1 MTRLNVGGPSFQAVI
16 LTSRLDPGRF
26 DSYLAIGATAP
37 DEGDM
42 LELRPHLRRAIQ
54 NKLLRVEG
62 LGRSPRPGSDL
73 VALSQLFRL
82 IDEIK
87 PDIVHTHLAKAGT
100 LGRLASVIRRVPVK
114 VHTFHGTVFE
124 GHFHPLIAKGVVRW
138 ERGLSRSTSQ
148 IVAVSDAV
156 SRDLICRGFPPA
168 KIRVIPLGLDL
179 DDFAAVP
186 ALRQTSNVVILVA
199 RLVPVKDVDLFLA
212 TMRALRQRIRG
223 VRGVVVGDGPLRQ
236 RLESTAPEFISFLG
250 NRSDLPSLLNQ
261 AGVVMLTSRS
271 EGSPVA
277 LIEALAAGRP
287 VVAPAVGGIPDVL
300 RDRPGTLLVH
310 GREPEA
316 LAAAAARVLRD
327 ESFAAG
333 AELYRGRVA
342 EDFGASRLVAD
353 IEDLYEQLWRDR
365 SS

>member
-26 DSYLAIGATAP
+26 DPYLVIGTAGA

-42 LELRPHLRRAIQ
+42 LELRPHLRRSIE
-54 NKLLRVEG
+54 NKLFHIEG
-62 LGRSPRPGSDL
+62 LGRSPRPSSDL
-73 VALSQLFRL
+73 LALSRLFRL
-82 IDEIK
+82 IGEMK

-100 LGRLASVIRRVPVK
+100 LGRLASILRRVPVK

-124 GHFHPLIAKGVVRW
+124 GHFHPFIAKALVGW
-138 ERGLSRSTSQ
+138 ERGLSQSTNR

-156 SRDLICRGFPPA
+156 ANDLIRRGFPRS

-179 DDFAAVP
+179 DDFAAVAP
-186 ALRQTSNVVILVA
+186 LRQRSNVVMLVA
-199 RLVPVKDVDLFLA
+199 RLVPVKDVDLFVETVRVLRRRIPEV
-212 TMRALRQRIRG
+212 RA
-223 VRGVVVGDGPLRQ
+223 VVVGDGPLRH
-236 RLESTAPEFISFLG
+236 RLESTAPEFVSFLG
-250 NRSDLPSLLNQ
+250 NRSDVPALLDE

-300 RDRPGTLLVH
+300 RDRLGTLLVDT
-310 GREPEA
+310 REPEA
-316 LAAAAARVLRD
+316 LAAAAARVLED
-327 ESFAAG
+327 EAFAAG
-333 AELYRGRVA
+333 AEVSRGSVR
-342 EDFGASRLVAD
+342 EEFGADRLVAD
-353 IEDLYEQLWRDR
+353 IEDLYEQAWRDR
-365 SS
+365 FA